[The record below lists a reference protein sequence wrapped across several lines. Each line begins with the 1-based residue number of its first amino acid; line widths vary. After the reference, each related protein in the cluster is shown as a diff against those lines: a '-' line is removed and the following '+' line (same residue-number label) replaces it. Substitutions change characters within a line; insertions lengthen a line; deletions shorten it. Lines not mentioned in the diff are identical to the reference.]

1 MGTNQSDV
9 GSFDASAFL
18 AQVSGRPGVYI
29 YRDADDKVLYVGKA
43 KNLKKRVSSYFRK
56 TALPTRTMLMVS
68 KIASAETHQTHT
80 EAEALLLENNLIKQ
94 YRPHYNVLLKDDK
107 SYPYIRLLTQ
117 TRSPWLTRYRGSR
130 SRPGR
135 YFGPFPSSSA
145 VTETLNT
152 LERIF
157 KLRQCT
163 ETVFKHRSRPCL
175 QYQIKRCSAPCVG
188 RISDDDYAEDVRQA
202 VAFLEGRDH
211 HLTRDLGEK
220 METASERLDFE
231 AAAIYRDRIA
241 ALQRIQATQ
250 YVTGQ
255 QGNADVIAVAA
266 EGGMACFYVS
276 NIRHG
281 RLLGGR
287 YHIERNQLQWNESDL
302 LRAFV
307 PQHYIGQTLPDEI
320 LLSAPLPEAGLITEA
335 LYLEK
340 QSSRNAEKKP
350 RRVEIKHQCRG
361 HRLRWIKSAKIN
373 ADDYLRQT
381 LASHSTLAS
390 QYQAL
395 ADALNFDQPPQRMEC
410 FDISHTGGEKTVA
423 SCVVFDSNG
432 ALKSDYRRFNIND
445 IEPGDDYAAMKQVL
459 TRRYKRL
466 IEEEAPLP
474 DLIIVDGGKG
484 QLRQATEVLGELQ
497 RSDIPLLGVSKG
509 PERKAGEEQL
519 HLAGDPRPIL
529 LGSHAPALHLIQQI
543 RDEAHRFAITGHR
556 QRRAKKITT
565 SPLEQISGIGEKR
578 RQKLLKHFGGLQEV
592 KNAGIE
598 DLAKVSGLNNQL
610 AQKIYDAFH

>member
-1 MGTNQSDV
+1 MVSDQPV
-9 GSFDASAFL
+9 FDSDTFL

-29 YRDADDKVLYVGKA
+29 YRDENDKVLYVGKA

-56 TALPTRTMLMVS
+56 SALPTRTLLMVS

-80 EAEALLLENNLIKQ
+80 EAEALLLENNLIKK

-107 SYPYIRLLTQ
+107 SYPYIRLLNQ
-117 TRSPWLTRYRGSR
+117 TRAPWLTRYRGSR

-135 YFGPFPSSSA
+135 YFGPYPSGSA

-188 RISDDDYAEDVRQA
+188 RISDENYAEDVRQA
-202 VAFLEGRDH
+202 VAFLEGRDLR
-211 HLTRDLGEK
+211 LTEDLADK
-220 METASERLDFE
+220 MEQAAEQLNFE

-250 YVTGQ
+250 YVTGD
-255 QGNADVIAVAA
+255 QGDADVIAVSA
-266 EGGMACFYVS
+266 EAGVACFYVS
-276 NIRHG
+276 NIRRG

-287 YHIERNQLQWNESDL
+287 YHIEKNPLQWDEAAL

-307 PQHYIGQTLPDEI
+307 PQHYLGQNLPDEI
-320 LLSAPLPEAGLITEA
+320 LLSAPLPEAGLIIEA
-335 LYLEK
+335 LQLE
-340 QSSRNAEKKP
+340 SNAVGHQKK
-350 RRVEIKHQCRG
+350 VEIKHRCRG
-361 HRLRWIKSAKIN
+361 YRLRWIQSAKIN
-373 ADDYLRQT
+373 ADDHLRQT
-381 LASHSTLAS
+381 LTSRSTLAN
-390 QYQAL
+390 QYRAL
-395 ADALNFDQPPQRMEC
+395 ADALDFDQPPNRMEC
-410 FDISHTGGEKTVA
+410 FDISHTGGERTVA
-423 SCVVFDSNG
+423 SCVVFNANG
-432 ALKSDYRRFNIND
+432 ALKSDYRRFNISG

-466 IEEEAPLP
+466 IKEAAPLP

-484 QLRQATEVLGELQ
+484 QLRQAQEVLAELQ

-519 HLAGDPRPIL
+519 HLAGNPRPII

-565 SPLEQISGIGEKR
+565 SPLEQIAGIGEKR
-578 RQKLLKHFGGLQEV
+578 RQSLLKHFGGLQEV
-592 KNAGIE
+592 KNAGVE
-598 DLAKVSGLNNQL
+598 DLAKVAGLNRQL
-610 AQKIYDAFH
+610 AQKIYDTFH